1 MSEIKKGDWI
11 YVHIIGHGE
20 HVFQRAEVSD
30 GWLRCN
36 VNNAWSNKWCYH
48 RLEPLKQGDKLEVGD
63 RVVVID
69 RSLDND
75 PGLGTIHC
83 VLEFSAEAR
92 RLPIID
98 AAPFGWIMEFKQ
110 LARLPDC
117 AQDERC
123 ETSDEK
129 ETHRA
134 DDVSEY
140 EPLETL
146 DPCYYRE
153 SARTIRL
160 SAGYRPIHPNCVC
173 NMISVPICE
182 SCATLEKDVRINKND
197 QPIPYV
203 LNEERCQ
210 PSPDDSIW
218 SDTVK
223 HDPIHCPH
231 PEYDGSTWDYCGE
244 GFKIYWENNV
254 WIAHSIKPSEKWNP
268 SFPVHSDPLDLVTEE
283 DSFWRLVELAPRPST
298 PGKKLGRPRRH
309 GGIKT
314 PWDPWDI

>member
-1 MSEIKKGDWI
+1 MTMSEIKKGDWV
-11 YVHIIGHGE
+11 YAEAGGE
-20 HVFQRAEVSD
+20 HVFQCSGTRD
-30 GWLRCN
+30 GILIGGDDWWFKDCCR
-36 VNNAWSNKWCYH
+36 
-48 RLEPLKQGDKLEVGD
+48 RLEPLKPCDKLSLGD

-75 PGLGTIHC
+75 PGLGTIYR
-83 VLEFSAEAR
+83 VIEFSAEAR

-140 EPLETL
+140 EPLENL

-210 PSPDDSIW
+210 PSPDDLI
-218 SDTVK
+218 
-223 HDPIHCPH
+223 PCPH
-231 PEYDGSTWDYCGE
+231 PEWEGIWLAKKEVRRVNWCTGDREFPWGVETVKAGRFATYSCGWVGPKSE
-244 GFKIYWENNV
+244 GWTMLE
-254 WIAHSIKPSEKWNP
+254 P
-268 SFPVHSDPLDLVTEE
+268 
-283 DSFWRLVELAPRPST
+283 APRESISGP
-298 PGKKLGRPRRH
+298 KLERPRKH
-309 GGIKT
+309 GEIKT
-314 PWDPWDI
+314 PWDPWEM